1 MSDVSEIPVKP
12 VKYNNLG
19 QKLVSREELKIAI
32 HSANDLRTCN
42 LNNYYSL
49 YTTSMALII
58 DTYTFGR
65 STVRYEIEGQMF
77 DRVTGNFVND
87 ELCRIILVL

>member
-49 YTTSMALII
+49 YTTSMALI
-58 DTYTFGR
+58 F
-65 STVRYEIEGQMF
+65 
-77 DRVTGNFVND
+77 
-87 ELCRIILVL
+87 